1 MVLTYVPMDCT
12 ATGSMAMGVGNFTEV
27 TEYCYG
33 VVTEVDSVDEG
44 FGSVD
49 KVDADSVGEG

>member
-1 MVLTYVPMDCT
+1 
-12 ATGSMAMGVGNFTEV
+12 MGVGNFTEV